1 MVEMARRRA
10 GLRKGIIVR
19 MAAGH
24 SQEVHGGASDEA
36 LADRVRRDADTA
48 AFGLLVDRYRGRVI
62 ALALRMLSGRIGGLD
77 EAEDVAQET
86 FVAAFDRR
94 ETFRYGE
101 KFRPWIYR
109 IAVNRC
115 MDRLRRQARR
125 PEHTDLG
132 HAGQIASDSAEPLEW
147 LLVGEWEERLQSAVA
162 ALPPTYRAVFVLR
175 HLDDL
180 SYEEIAQAA
189 GLPLGTVKTH
199 LFRARAQLRQAL
211 SGYLDR

>member
-1 MVEMARRRA
+1 MLELARRLA
-10 GLRKGIIVR
+10 GARNGIIVR

-24 SQEVHGGASDEA
+24 SQEDGHASDEA
-36 LADRVRRDADTA
+36 LADRVRRDGDTS
-48 AFGLLVDRYRGRVI
+48 AFTVLIDRYRGRII
-62 ALALRMLSGRIGGLD
+62 ALALRMLAGRIGGLD

-94 ETFRYGE
+94 ETFRHGE

-125 PEHTDLG
+125 PEHTDLD
-132 HAGQIASDSAEPLEW
+132 HAGQIAADDAEPLEW
-147 LLVGEWEERLQSAVA
+147 LLAGEWEERLQEAVA
-162 ALPPTYRAVFVLR
+162 SLSPAYRAVFVLR

-180 SYEEIAQAA
+180 SYEEISQAA
-189 GLPLGTVKTH
+189 GVPLGTVKTH

-211 SGYLDR
+211 SGYLDH

>member
-1 MVEMARRRA
+1 MLEVARRVA
-10 GLRKGIIVR
+10 WLRNGIIDR

-24 SQEVHGGASDEA
+24 SQEVHGDASDET
-36 LADRVRRDADTA
+36 LAERVRRHADTA
-48 AFGLLVDRYRGRVI
+48 AFAVLVERYRGRII
-62 ALALRMLSGRIGGLD
+62 ALSLRMLAGRIGGID

-94 ETFRYGE
+94 ETFRHGE

-125 PEHTDLG
+125 PEHTDLE
-132 HAGQIASDSAEPLEW
+132 HAGQIASESAEPLEW
-147 LLVGEWEERLQSAVA
+147 LLAGEWEEHLQQAVA
-162 ALPPTYRAVFVLR
+162 ALPPAYRAVFVLR

-180 SYEEIAQAA
+180 SYEEIAHAA

-211 SGYLDR
+211 SDYFDR